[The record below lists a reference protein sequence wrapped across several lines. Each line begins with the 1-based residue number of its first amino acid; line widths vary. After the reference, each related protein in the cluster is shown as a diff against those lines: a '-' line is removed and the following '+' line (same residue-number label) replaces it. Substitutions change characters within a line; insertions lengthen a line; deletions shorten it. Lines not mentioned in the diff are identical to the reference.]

1 MLNNNIKMYRAA
13 KNISQDQLAKI
24 VGVTRQTISAVE
36 KNKYSPTLELAFKIS
51 KVLDRTIEEVFEHYE
66 WALLYILLLNC

>member
-24 VGVTRQTISAVE
+24 VGVTRQTISAGE
-36 KNKYSPTLELAFKIS
+36 KKKYSPTLELAFKIS

-66 WALLYILLLNC
+66 

>member
-1 MLNNNIKMYRAA
+1 MYRAA

-66 WALLYILLLNC
+66 

>member
-24 VGVTRQTISAVE
+24 VGVTRQIISAVE

-66 WALLYILLLNC
+66 

>member
-66 WALLYILLLNC
+66 

>member
-24 VGVTRQTISAVE
+24 VGGTRQTISAVE

-66 WALLYILLLNC
+66 